1 MSSVSSETTLKDELN
16 RSLTIAISLSNLRDE
31 DFATLQTLADVCLP
45 WADQVA
51 TQIRRSLEATEAT
64 RVYANTYLNGNP
76 AAWYR
81 GLFQTTGIHDFWFRQ
96 IDYAIGHVQN
106 DVPNEVVVGLAPRWI
121 NMLSQRAQHEL
132 SQQRFQTFMSV
143 MPRMISGTVI
153 VLVATREIITTRTF
167 MEETGF
173 STALIRRLRQNML
186 KTFIQ
191 QIEEERQ
198 RVAQENG
205 ETSTA
210 S

>member
-1 MSSVSSETTLKDELN
+1 MSPASQEMTLKDELH
-16 RSLTIAISLSNLRDE
+16 RSLIVALSLSNLRDE
-31 DFATLQTLADVCLP
+31 DFVTLHSWSNVCQP
-45 WADQVA
+45 WAHQVA
-51 TQIRRSLEATEAT
+51 TQIRHLLEATEAT
-64 RVYANTYLNGNP
+64 RVYADTYLNGDP
-76 AAWYR
+76 AAWYC
-81 GLFQTTGIHDFWFRQ
+81 GLFEATNVYDFWFRQ

-132 SQQRFQTFMSV
+132 PPQQFHTFMSV
-143 MPRMISGTVI
+143 MPRVLSGTVI
-153 VLVATREIITTRTF
+153 VLVATRELITVRTF
-167 MEETGF
+167 VEETGF

-205 ETSTA
+205 ETSA
-210 S
+210 AP